1 MRYDVYVA
9 SVSPAL
15 QEKQNP
21 RKKTPFD
28 EKAVMREADHDAAAA
43 VVLLQREGGRGGR
56 PAAARK
62 GGGGGGESH

>member
-56 PAAARK
+56 SAAARK
-62 GGGGGGESH
+62 GGGGGESH

>member
-1 MRYDVYVA
+1 
-9 SVSPAL
+9 VSPAL

-56 PAAARK
+56 SAAARK
-62 GGGGGGESH
+62 GGGGGESH